1 MRIQRHLACLRLST
15 AEIEVGLVGLES
27 DPAHVLE
34 EAGVDRKWRGY
45 IGSLGLL
52 RLNAFAM
59 LAPNEQQ
66 MSDVLRQDFG
76 LDPKSGIKNR
86 VQHAFLLDAWDR
98 CKKRVTA

>member
-1 MRIQRHLACLRLST
+1 MVQASADAEQTTAIVQESAEVPTQVAPVRADSETLACLQLSS
-15 AEIEVGLVGLES
+15 AEIEAGLVGLES
-27 DPAHVLE
+27 DLAYVLE

-66 MSDVLRQDFG
+66 MQTF
-76 LDPKSGIKNR
+76 
-86 VQHAFLLDAWDR
+86 
-98 CKKRVTA
+98 